1 MTNFIRN
8 FLDKYSSMSN
18 NTKVVAKNTLYAF
31 TIKGFALAIS
41 FFSVSLFIKYFN
53 NNEVLGVWYTSLSVL
68 TWFLTFDLGI
78 GNGIRNHLVKAL
90 SENNRLKMKE
100 IISSGLVATLAV
112 TMLLTIVGFII
123 LSSFNLNGLLNVS
136 TDVIDAR
143 SLQKCVYLVFIALM
157 MRFMLTIVS
166 SIFYS
171 LQRAAVN
178 NFLALCV
185 SILQLVYIL
194 IFRFDDAAKS
204 LVNISLAYLFISNIP
219 IAIAGIYIFLTE
231 LKDCR
236 PSLQQVT
243 KGTIEKIMSI
253 GAIFF
258 SCQIF
263 YLIIVQTNEFFIS
276 HFWSPQNTAEY
287 SFYYRMSMLLS
298 MIISLG
304 LTPLWSMITKAYS
317 EKNYQWVS
325 QLYRVIKMLGI
336 ALLIIQF
343 AFVPFLQT
351 AMNLWLGEGVLQV
364 QLVTSLAFASFGATY
379 IYSSMLSTLACGL
392 AKMKL
397 QFWCYGVGSIL
408 KCVLIVSF
416 LKNLE
421 NWTVVI
427 WINVL
432 ILLIY
437 SILEHININRTLSSL
452 KVNQ

>member
-1 MTNFIRN
+1 
-8 FLDKYSSMSN
+8 
-18 NTKVVAKNTLYAF
+18 
-31 TIKGFALAIS
+31 
-41 FFSVSLFIKYFN
+41 
-53 NNEVLGVWYTSLSVL
+53 
-68 TWFLTFDLGI
+68 
-78 GNGIRNHLVKAL
+78 
-90 SENNRLKMKE
+90 
-100 IISSGLVATLAV
+100 
-112 TMLLTIVGFII
+112 
-123 LSSFNLNGLLNVS
+123 
-136 TDVIDAR
+136 
-143 SLQKCVYLVFIALM
+143 
-157 MRFMLTIVS
+157 MLTIVS

-298 MIISLG
+298 MNFIRI
-304 LTPLWSMITKAYS
+304 
-317 EKNYQWVS
+317 N
-325 QLYRVIKMLGI
+325 
-336 ALLIIQF
+336 
-343 AFVPFLQT
+343 PF
-351 AMNLWLGEGVLQV
+351 MV
-364 QLVTSLAFASFGATY
+364 Y
-379 IYSSMLSTLACGL
+379 DY
-392 AKMKL
+392 
-397 QFWCYGVGSIL
+397 
-408 KCVLIVSF
+408 
-416 LKNLE
+416 
-421 NWTVVI
+421 
-427 WINVL
+427 
-432 ILLIY
+432 
-437 SILEHININRTLSSL
+437 
-452 KVNQ
+452 